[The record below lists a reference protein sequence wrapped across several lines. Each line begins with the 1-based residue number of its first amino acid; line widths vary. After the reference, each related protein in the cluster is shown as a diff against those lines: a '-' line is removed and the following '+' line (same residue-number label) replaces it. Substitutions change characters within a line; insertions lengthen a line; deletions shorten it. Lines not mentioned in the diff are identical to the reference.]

1 MFKRLNSRIGLT
13 FLIVLALLIVGIA
26 YILYTSDSDE
36 VKSARQNSEGR
47 LVESDDG
54 VVERAGNW
62 TAQEAKS
69 ASSGSYLYSG
79 GGPDDVLTLT
89 FVGSRVEVLYTTG
102 TNLGTL
108 AVDVD
113 HTVLRTIITAD
124 QATKY
129 QERTVVDY
137 LDDGLHTLRVYAQE
151 GGVIGID
158 AFRVSRASQ
167 EAMIVDMRKMPNG
180 ALEAVQTQG
189 TIRVDV
195 ALLDSE
201 PNVYRTPG
209 AEPDLEAIQDVQNR
223 VISSIKAGTVEVVH
237 SFQVVPGFVAVVDL
251 TGLLELQA
259 NPLVRTIHVP
269 IEPVGLLDSSAPVIR
284 ADLVR
289 NQYGI
294 TGQRM
299 VIAVIDSGVDVSHP
313 DLSDDIMM
321 QYCANISA
329 PLANRCPPTGQ
340 DQAVE
345 TIGHGT
351 MVTGVIASNGVSINP
366 ITSRSLIGIAPN
378 AKIIAV
384 RMYSNLGTSDSTD
397 LENALQWIYLTGYQ
411 YNISAVNISFGYGVL
426 PYNCDLDPSIPP
438 NVVGLINLVHDVRGI
453 KIFAASGNVGY
464 TNLINWPAC
473 FNAVISVGATDDLD
487 NIWAFS
493 DASPALDFLAPGFD
507 ITTTCTSGVCAGNGT
522 SLASPHAASVGL
534 LVEQAN
540 STATLSDVPPLNSP
554 FRDVLDTAAVSVSD
568 TRVTPSPPSYLRID
582 ALGPVQNVLPDS
594 TPGVAPHNDS
604 PSTAHSLPS
613 IGSFAYDY
621 EYIQDPEGSDKTVN
635 DIPLSTECGG
645 NNFTNTV
652 WFRYGP
658 SVSSYWLSL
667 TTKDSTYDTIIA
679 VYEQTI
685 SSGNRVACNDDIS
698 YTYSTTDHSFTNEQS
713 AVNFQVR
720 PNFTYYIMV
729 AQKGT
734 TQFTGPEG
742 LHLWVSLAPAGDTLA
757 IFYGADQRIR
767 LSSTLREYPA
777 PVDYS
782 FYPTG
787 APVGVSNLDRQW
799 VMGDWDGDGQKTPGF
814 YDNAVGM
821 FYTTNIIGTTNNQ
834 GRAIWTP
841 TWFGP
846 MPGAPNVG
854 VFAVAGRFDATV
866 NHDCIGVIDSGNF
879 PPYGIAFAMYFTC
892 NFSTVNPALTFQWL
906 SVLLPDNVDS
916 ELPGKAWQFAAGDFG
931 TEGNPVTNLVPDGID
946 TIAVR
951 RGHFVAFSNTPPTTV
966 NSGFP
971 YAQYIGFAST
981 GSANAYGR
989 FVVGDWDSSK
999 LDSFGIYYNTTS
1011 GSTFYR
1017 RNDLQWNSGEAILQT
1032 LTIDFPSSHYSAAS
1046 WRETTPVWPTP

>member
-1 MFKRLNSRIGLT
+1 MFKKLNSKLGLT

-26 YILYTSDSDE
+26 YILYTSDSDD

-47 LVESDDG
+47 LVESDDV

-69 ASSGSYLYSG
+69 ASSGSYLYSSG
-79 GGPDDVLTLT
+79 SPDDVLTLT
-89 FVGSRVEVLYTTG
+89 FVGSRVEVIYTTG

-124 QATKY
+124 QATQY

-151 GGVIGID
+151 GGVVGID

-167 EAMIVDMRKMPNG
+167 EAMIVDLSKVKS
-180 ALEAVQTQG
+180 E
-189 TIRVDV
+189 TIVTAQAEGQACVSV
-195 ALLDSE
+195 ALVE
-201 PNVYRTPG
+201 PEPLAQRTPG
-209 AEPDLEAIQDVQNR
+209 RLADPELIKQRQDTVLGDITKGNFEVTDRFTVVAGFNGYADLDA
-223 VISSIKAGTVEVVH
+223 
-237 SFQVVPGFVAVVDL
+237 
-251 TGLLELQA
+251 LLELQTM
-259 NPLVRTIHVP
+259 PLVIAIDLCGQGEYGLDTSVP
-269 IEPVGLLDSSAPVIR
+269 RIQANI
-284 ADLVR
+284 VR
-289 NQYGI
+289 NVYNI
-294 TGQRM
+294 TGRGM
-299 VIAVIDSGVDVSHP
+299 VVAVLDSGVDVDHP
-313 DLSDDIMM
+313 DLSDSIIG
-321 QYCANISA
+321 QYCSHVSMPPGCPSA
-329 PLANRCPPTGQ
+329 PDVANDIG
-340 DQAVE
+340 
-345 TIGHGT
+345 GHGT
-351 MVTGVIASNGVSINP
+351 RIAGIITSNGVSRNG
-366 ITSRSLIGIAPN
+366 SNSLIGVAPN
-378 AKIIAV
+378 AGILAIRLENNAGYFDNRDV
-384 RMYSNLGTSDSTD
+384 ERAINYILGTPTNPNPFGVDAI
-397 LENALQWIYLTGYQ
+397 NM
-411 YNISAVNISFGYGVL
+411 SFSL
-426 PYNCDLDPSIPP
+426 PTTPAHFANNCNGTS
-438 NVVGLINLVHDVRGI
+438 
-453 KIFAASGNVGY
+453 Y
-464 TNLINWPAC
+464 TNLENLITQA
-473 FNAVISVGATDDLD
+473 FNLGIRVFSISHNQGDLNGITFPGCLGEVIAIGATDDND
-487 NIWAFS
+487 IVANFS
-493 DASPALDFLAPGFD
+493 NTAPALDFLAPGVD
-507 ITTTCTSGVCAGNGT
+507 IVTTDINGGISQPVSGT
-522 SLASPHAASVGL
+522 SFAAPHAAATGVL
-534 LVEQAN
+534 IEQT
-540 STATLSDVPPLNSP
+540 SIPIFTDATFRTNLGYGGVPVTDNRPGIPAPL
-554 FRDVLDTAAVSVSD
+554 
-568 TRVTPSPPSYLRID
+568 TRNRVD
-582 ALGPVQNVLPDS
+582 ALNAVLNVLPDS
-594 TPGVAPHNDS
+594 APGVAPHNDS

-621 EYIQDPEGSDKTVN
+621 EYIQDPEGSNKTVN

-767 LSSTLREYPA
+767 LSSTLRDYPQ

-787 APVGVSNLDRQW
+787 NPVNVSNLDRQW
-799 VMGDWDGDGQKTPGF
+799 VMGDWDGDGDKTPGF

-834 GRAIWTP
+834 GRAIWTL
-841 TWFGP
+841 TWFGLTQGVP
-846 MPGAPNVG
+846 EVG

-879 PPYGIAFAMYFTC
+879 PPYGVAFAMYFTC
-892 NFSTVNPALTFQWL
+892 DFSIVNPQPKPFQWL
-906 SVLLPDNVDS
+906 SVLLPDNTNP
-916 ELPGKAWQFAAGDFG
+916 ELPGLAWQFAAGDFG
-931 TEGNPVTNLVPDGID
+931 TEGNPVNNLVPDGID

-971 YAQYIGFAST
+971 YAQYIGFATT

-1011 GSTFYR
+1011 GSIFYR

-1032 LTIDFPSSHYSAAS
+1032 LTIDFPSNHYSAAS